1 MKQLFIKKEGNPVLL
16 LFFAGWGSDE
26 NLFGSPVPEGC
37 DYLLCFD
44 YKNMDFDYS
53 LLDGYQEI
61 RVLAWSMGVWV
72 ACQTLTGKDYP
83 YGMRLAV
90 NGTPYPIHDTKGIPE
105 AIFRG
110 TLENF
115 SEPVL
120 VRCRRRICGSATQVK
135 LFLAHHP
142 YRTLDDL
149 HQELADEWTMVKAR
163 PAWKWD
169 WDKAIVGT
177 SDKIFPPQNQ
187 REAWQGVPVEEKDV
201 EHYDEE
207 LFRQLLSGES
217 SLWTRP

>member
-53 LLDGYQEI
+53 LLGGYQEI

-105 AIFRG
+105 VIFRG

-120 VRCRRRICGSATQVK
+120 VRFRRRICGSAAQVK

-149 HQELADEWTMVKAR
+149 HQELVDDAEGPSGVEMGLGQGNCRDLGQDFPAAEPAGSLAR
-163 PAWKWD
+163 RTGGREGR
-169 WDKAIVGT
+169 GT
-177 SDKIFPPQNQ
+177 
-187 REAWQGVPVEEKDV
+187 
-201 EHYDEE
+201 
-207 LFRQLLSGES
+207 L
-217 SLWTRP
+217 